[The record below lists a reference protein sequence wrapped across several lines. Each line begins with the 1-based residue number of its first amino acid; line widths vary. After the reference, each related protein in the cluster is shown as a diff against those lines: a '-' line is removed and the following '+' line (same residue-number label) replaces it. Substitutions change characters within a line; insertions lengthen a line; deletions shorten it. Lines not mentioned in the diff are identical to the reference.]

1 MKYIIFLFLL
11 FGFCV
16 KKIDVLD
23 WDKPLI
29 ERLHNTKW
37 KINQERK
44 NNIIEFHDSK
54 LKLGVGNILA
64 TSLTEYQIVAQNT
77 NFVLLSI
84 YNDISPRLLGVKL
97 VDPQTLLVSIWTA
110 DVQLTSQIAQE
121 QLEEQGQLFKLQK

>member
-11 FGFCV
+11 LGFCV

-97 VDPQTLLVSIWTA
+97 VDPQTLLVSIWTT
-110 DVQLTSQIAQE
+110 DVQLTSQIALE
-121 QLEEQGQLFKLQK
+121 QLKEQGQLFKLQK